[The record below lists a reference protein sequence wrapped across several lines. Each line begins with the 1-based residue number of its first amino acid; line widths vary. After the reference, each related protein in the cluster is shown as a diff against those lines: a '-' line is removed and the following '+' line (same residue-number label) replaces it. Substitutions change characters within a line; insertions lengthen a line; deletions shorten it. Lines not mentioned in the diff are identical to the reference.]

1 MNIKKSV
8 LISLAFMALTTTA
21 YGKDISV
28 RLNGNDIGTS
38 AIIEDDRSFVPY
50 RAVFEKLG
58 VITHVDAVKE
68 QLPVKLEVIPA
79 SPGEHGSIVK
89 MIC

>member
-8 LISLAFMALTTTA
+8 LISLAFMSVTTTV

-58 VITHVDAVKE
+58 
-68 QLPVKLEVIPA
+68 
-79 SPGEHGSIVK
+79 
-89 MIC
+89 